1 MSYKLPEGATAGAA
15 TGCIEL
21 VCLIGSEGGDGLP
34 AFKPTAFN
42 SLPVLTSNLWLDY
55 SESAELKEIAF
66 DNEGGGAAFIGR
78 LSHIIAFAD
87 GDDNDSGIEKRCF
100 GLFVTASPSVFL
112 ILMSTRTQSG
122 RCSGRLPGPRSRR
135 RTHECRRR
143 DLSGSVLSFGECS
156 CCCRLSGCG
165 AFHSRCKYVG
175 SCARNGIFMITH
187 FA

>member
-1 MSYKLPEGATAGAA
+1 MSYKLPEGAPAGAS

-34 AFKPTAFN
+34 AFKPTAIN
-42 SLPVLTSNLWLDY
+42 SLPVLTSNLWLDH

-87 GDDNDSGIEKRCF
+87 GDDDDSGIAKRCL
-100 GLFVTASPSVFL
+100 GLLVTASPSVFL

-122 RCSGRLPGPRSRR
+122 RCS
-135 RTHECRRR
+135 
-143 DLSGSVLSFGECS
+143 
-156 CCCRLSGCG
+156 
-165 AFHSRCKYVG
+165 A
-175 SCARNGIFMITH
+175 
-187 FA
+187 